1 MQELVK
7 NLSLY
12 LISNWIL
19 EGQKVE
25 FTLHL
30 EIRVTVITIT
40 DIKSTDRFS
49 MCAMSLQLC
58 LTLCDPIDYSLP
70 GSSDHVILRVRT
82 LERVAMQPDPG
93 DLPKQPIKPVSL
105 MSPVL
110 ASKFFPFTAT

>member
-30 EIRVTVITIT
+30 EIRVTVTTIT

-58 LTLCDPIDYSLP
+58 LTLSDPIDYSLS

-82 LERVAMQPDPG
+82 LERVAIQPDPG
-93 DLPKQPIKPVSL
+93 DLPKQHIKPVSL
-105 MSPVL
+105 MSLAL
-110 ASKFFPFTAT
+110 ASKFFTFTVT